1 MRAPATVAYNL
12 ACMSSKGRRA
22 RGLRSKIAGP
32 ALALLLLGA
41 LASPASAHG
50 AIARS
55 SPDAGSVVPKPPK
68 EVTLTLAEPPGPGS
82 SLAVTDGC
90 GRDVSGGETIQR
102 DAFSATITGGRPGT
116 WNVRMRSV
124 SSVDGHVVK
133 ESFSFKVSGKRDCSP
148 GSDGDQGEVA
158 TSSRPPIENPD
169 AGGTSFPIVAFA
181 LGTLVLVGVAVA
193 IRRPWA
199 RS

>member
-1 MRAPATVAYNL
+1 MRAPEIVANNL
-12 ACMSSKGRRA
+12 ACMTSKGRRGS
-22 RGLRSKIAGP
+22 RLQSKIAAP
-32 ALALLLLGA
+32 ALALLLLVA
-41 LASPASAHG
+41 VASPASAHG

-68 EVTLTLAEPPGPGS
+68 EVTLTLAERPGPGS

-90 GRDVSGGETIQR
+90 GRDASGAETIQR
-102 DAFSATITGGRPGT
+102 DVFSASITGGSPGT
-116 WNVRMRSV
+116 WNVRMRSI
-124 SSVDGHVVK
+124 SSIDGHVVK
-133 ESFSFKVSGKRDCSP
+133 ESFSFKVSGKKDCSP
-148 GSDGDQGEVA
+148 GAGREDDDVS

-169 AGGTSFPIVAFA
+169 AGDTSFPIVPFA
-181 LGTLVLVGVAVA
+181 LGTLVLVGVAFA